1 MINLESP
8 SRIAEEKLI
17 LEAKLGALI
26 ATSSSLSTI
35 ELREGGGGVNSRIMG
50 RWFAH

>member
-35 ELREGGGGVNSRIMG
+35 ELREGGGGGSILG
-50 RWFAH
+50 